1 MGQVK
6 LENKKKIGILGGT
19 FDPAHIGHIKISKSA
34 KKKFKLDKV
43 IWAVTKKNPFKT
55 KSSLGL
61 KERMS
66 YAKKI
71 NLKNK
76 FIRIRFYE
84 DKIKSN
90 KTINLIKFLLKKNKN
105 TEIYFIMGA
114 DNLIYF
120 HKWEKYNVITSL
132 CKILV
137 FDRDGYKS
145 KSMKSLSFKKYN
157 KKGLEFIK
165 FKKVKIS
172 SSQLR
177 KI

>member
-61 KERMS
+61 EERMS

-165 FKKVKIS
+165 FTKVKIS

>member
-1 MGQVK
+1 MG
-6 LENKKKIGILGGT
+6 
-19 FDPAHIGHIKISKSA
+19 DY
-34 KKKFKLDKV
+34 
-43 IWAVTKKNPFKT
+43 KKNPYKKNT
-55 KSSLGL
+55 SLNL
-61 KERMS
+61 KERIS

-71 NLKNK
+71 SLKNK
-76 FIRIRFYE
+76 FIKIGFYE

-90 KTINLIKFLLKKNKN
+90 KTINLIKFFIKKNKN

-114 DNLIYF
+114 DNLINF
-120 HKWEKYNVITSL
+120 HKWKKYNLIPAL

-145 KSMKSLSFKKYN
+145 KSLKSLSFKKYN
-157 KKGLEFIK
+157 NKSLEFIK
-165 FKKVKIS
+165 FKKIKIS

>member
-1 MGQVK
+1 MDQAK

-19 FDPAHIGHIKISKSA
+19 FDPAHVGHIKISKLA
-34 KKKFKLDKV
+34 KKKYKLDKI
-43 IWAVTKKNPFKT
+43 IWAITKKNPFKT
-55 KSSLGL
+55 KSSLSL
-61 KERMS
+61 KKRIS
-66 YAKKI
+66 HAKKI

-76 FIRIRFYE
+76 FIKIGFYE

-90 KTINLIKFLLKKNKN
+90 KTINLIKFFLKKNKN
-105 TEIYFIMGA
+105 IEIYFIMGA

-120 HKWEKYNVITSL
+120 HKWKKYNVIISL
-132 CKILV
+132 CKIIV

-145 KSMKSLSFKKYN
+145 KSMKSLSYKKYI
-157 KKGLEFIK
+157 KKGLDFIK
-165 FKKVKIS
+165 FKKIKIS